1 MEGGPGVHEVLG
13 LLAEL
18 FTWIGFGVGA
28 IFAVLWSVSWSMRA
42 LWSETEAVVITQGT
56 TARLRWIGDSGSVQE
71 RGLEAWELEDL
82 DGADHC
88 RVLQRGER
96 ARLVGA
102 PHPGHTFRILAIVFL
117 GLGVAA
123 TGLSLVLVALGA

>member
-1 MEGGPGVHEVLG
+1 MESGPGMHEVLG

-18 FTWIGFGVGA
+18 FTWIGFGVGGV
-28 IFAVLWSVSWSMRA
+28 FAVFWFVSWSMRP
-42 LWSETEAVVITQGT
+42 LWSETDAIVIGEGP
-56 TARLRWIGDSGSVQE
+56 TARLRWIDASGSVQE
-71 RGLEAWELEDL
+71 RHLEAWELEDL

-102 PHPGHTFRILAIVFL
+102 PHPGHALGILAIVFL

-123 TGLSLVLVALGA
+123 TVVSLVLVGVGA

>member
-28 IFAVLWSVSWSMRA
+28 IFAVLWFVSWSMRA
-42 LWSETEAVVITQGT
+42 LWNETDAVVITQGT
-56 TARLRWIGDSGSVQE
+56 TARLRWIDDSGSVQE
-71 RGLEAWELEDL
+71 RDLEAWELEDL

-96 ARLVGA
+96 ARLAGA
-102 PHPGHTFRILAIVFL
+102 PHPGHTFGVVAIVFL

-123 TGLSLVLVALGA
+123 IVISAVLLAASA